1 MLPGATLPHNSRRAS
16 GGLPAQQASARQ
28 WRALRGC
35 GLVFSIGPR
44 PNTAAGYNT
53 GGTFI
58 AGTGGMFFLFN
69 AIVLRPAVL
78 NC

>member
-1 MLPGATLPHNSRRAS
+1 MACVARVRLGVFDRPAPEH
-16 GGLPAQQASARQ
+16 GG
-28 WRALRGC
+28 
-35 GLVFSIGPR
+35 
-44 PNTAAGYNT
+44 GYNT